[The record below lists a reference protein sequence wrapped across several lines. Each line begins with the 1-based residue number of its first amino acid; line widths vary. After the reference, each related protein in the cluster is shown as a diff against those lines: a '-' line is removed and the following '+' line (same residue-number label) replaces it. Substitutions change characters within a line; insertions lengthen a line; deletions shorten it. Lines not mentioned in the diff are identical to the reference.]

1 MRILVA
7 GGAGFIG
14 SHLAE
19 RLVDLGHDVVVMD
32 LEATGRREH
41 VPQGAEYR
49 RGDVCRTEDLEKIF
63 SAGLGAVA
71 HVAGQVSLIRSRP
84 PAGAGELGLEAAFA
98 TDSDSLSR
106 LRIEVRPPVPF
117 TDVIREMS
125 VGRVNLMT
133 QRPLFR
139 QLRILTSKHFD
150 LLRRHHP
157 PGTARP
163 RPRRGGCARPP
174 PEAPRIERRSRR
186 YTTSPSLPASPR
198 TVSPFTP
205 NQHPRSCPMRDV
217 ERQTSQHG
225 AESHRLD
232 SKSDLRLWRRIY
244 VETAGYRLAA
254 LALLMIEF
262 LATPLFLLAPIPL
275 AIAVDSVLGDKPLP
289 GLADAILPDSIT
301 PTQLLAF
308 AAALQIGVVLLTDLQ
323 TLGQNVLLTWIQEKL
338 TLRMRSKLL
347 THVQRLSFAFH
358 DRRGTADS
366 LYRIQYDSTALGNM
380 VVTNLLPVVSALF
393 TLVSVFVVIVGI
405 NAELALIAL
414 ATTPFLAV
422 LSRRSKKQM
431 RRHYRESKRLES
443 SAMGVVHEV
452 LGNARVVKA
461 FGREDSEHG
470 RFLRWG
476 DASAK
481 KRVGIAARESRLD
494 LAINLITAAGTGLV
508 LFAGGQS
515 VLSGAMT
522 LGALIIVIN
531 YLARL
536 YTPLKT
542 LTRRV
547 TGMQN
552 AYESLQRAF
561 ELLDQ
566 EPDVA
571 ERVDALPVQRA
582 RGDIEFEKVS
592 FAYEGEPPVL
602 SDASIRIPPGTRL
615 GIVGRT
621 GAGKTTLV
629 SLLMRFYDV
638 SSGVIRLDGKD
649 VRDLRIAD
657 LRNQFAIVLQ
667 EPVLFS
673 TSIADNIRYGKPDAT
688 RDEVQQAAE
697 AAGIAEFIDHLPEG
711 YDTMVGERGQRLSGG
726 ERQRIALARAFLK
739 DAPIL
744 VLDEPTSAVDM
755 ATEASIMK
763 AMESLA
769 HGRTTFMIAH
779 RLSTLEK
786 CDLIIRVE
794 DGNVGLNRSERG
806 PTLGDNGSQARGGLY
821 ATSSPADG
829 SPTIAPGSTEEDQ
842 ARVGVGGG
850 RSAAVV
856 TPEWMGSSARLAGRA
871 NHPAVLAWTS
881 LHGHERLPDAVEVLK
896 IGRAGRTNAYRLC
909 GLGPGGG
916 GVIVKCASAR
926 ALEFERLIYQD
937 VLPSLALPSLHCY
950 GFVEAGSTAWLF
962 LEDADQGSMIPPADR
977 QPTALAQWLGE
988 LHISAAGM
996 SVGPRLPDRGP
1007 SHYLEHLQ
1015 DSQTLIECN
1024 LAHPA
1029 FNSEERR
1036 LAEQILL
1043 DLAGI
1048 EARWESIEEICRD
1061 SPSTLVHGDL
1071 VPRNLRFR
1079 MKDGKVLVL
1088 PFDWEIAGW
1097 GVPAVDLEVLR
1108 GSGQWGQVGFGLA
1121 GPDDSAVHAYV
1132 SAVRATWPQMDV
1144 ERIQRLASIGYVFR
1158 LLASVHWAAQGLRYE
1173 WIKRSWRYLTHYE
1186 SDLRTV
1192 ATRGWE

>member
-1 MRILVA
+1 
-7 GGAGFIG
+7 
-14 SHLAE
+14 
-19 RLVDLGHDVVVMD
+19 
-32 LEATGRREH
+32 
-41 VPQGAEYR
+41 
-49 RGDVCRTEDLEKIF
+49 
-63 SAGLGAVA
+63 
-71 HVAGQVSLIRSRP
+71 
-84 PAGAGELGLEAAFA
+84 
-98 TDSDSLSR
+98 
-106 LRIEVRPPVPF
+106 
-117 TDVIREMS
+117 
-125 VGRVNLMT
+125 
-133 QRPLFR
+133 
-139 QLRILTSKHFD
+139 
-150 LLRRHHP
+150 
-157 PGTARP
+157 
-163 RPRRGGCARPP
+163 
-174 PEAPRIERRSRR
+174 
-186 YTTSPSLPASPR
+186 
-198 TVSPFTP
+198 
-205 NQHPRSCPMRDV
+205 MRDV
-217 ERQTSQHG
+217 ERHTSQQG
-225 AESHRLD
+225 AESHRLG
-232 SKSDLRLWRRIY
+232 SKSDLWLSRRIY

-262 LATPLFLLAPIPL
+262 LATPLFLLSPIPL

-338 TLRMRSKLL
+338 TLRLRGKLL
-347 THVQRLSFAFH
+347 AHVQRLSFAFH

-380 VVTNLLPVVSALF
+380 VVTNLLPMFSALF

-476 DASAK
+476 DASAT
-481 KRVGIAARESRLD
+481 KRVGIAAREGRLD

-508 LFAGGQS
+508 LFVGGQS
-515 VLSGAMT
+515 VLSGGMT

-536 YTPLKT
+536 YTPLRT

-571 ERVDALPVQRA
+571 ERVDALPVQRS

-592 FAYEGEPPVL
+592 FAYEGEPPAL
-602 SDASIRIPPGTRL
+602 SDVSIRIPPGTRL
-615 GIVGRT
+615 GIVGRS

-755 ATEASIMK
+755 ETEASIMK

-769 HGRTTFMIAH
+769 YGRTTFMIAH

-794 DGNVGLNRSERG
+794 DGRSQKLEWNRSERR
-806 PTLGDNGSQARGGLY
+806 PTLGDNGSQVEVGLS
-821 ATSSPADG
+821 ATSSPADT

-850 RSAAVV
+850 WSAAVV
-856 TPEWMGSSARLAGRA
+856 TPERMGSATLAGRA
-871 NHPAVLAWTS
+871 NHPAVLAWAS
-881 LHGHERLPDAVEVLK
+881 LRGNKRLPDAVEVLK

-916 GVIVKCASAR
+916 GVIVKCASAG
-926 ALEFERLIYQD
+926 ALEFERLIYQE

-962 LEDADQGSMIPPADR
+962 LEDADRGSMIPPADR

-996 SVGPRLPDRGP
+996 SAGPRLPDRGP
-1007 SHYLEHLQ
+1007 SHYLAHLQ
-1015 DSQTLIECN
+1015 DSQTLIGSN
-1024 LAHPA
+1024 LGHPA
-1029 FNSEERR
+1029 FNSEDRG

-1048 EARWESIEEICRD
+1048 EARWASIEEICRN

-1071 VPRNLRFR
+1071 APRNLRFR
-1079 MKDGKVLVL
+1079 AEDGKVLVL

-1144 ERIQRLASIGYVFR
+1144 DRIQRLASIGYVFR
-1158 LLASVHWAAQGLRYE
+1158 LLASVYWAAQGLRYE

-1192 ATRGWE
+1192 AMRGWE

>member
-1 MRILVA
+1 
-7 GGAGFIG
+7 
-14 SHLAE
+14 
-19 RLVDLGHDVVVMD
+19 
-32 LEATGRREH
+32 
-41 VPQGAEYR
+41 
-49 RGDVCRTEDLEKIF
+49 
-63 SAGLGAVA
+63 
-71 HVAGQVSLIRSRP
+71 
-84 PAGAGELGLEAAFA
+84 
-98 TDSDSLSR
+98 
-106 LRIEVRPPVPF
+106 
-117 TDVIREMS
+117 
-125 VGRVNLMT
+125 
-133 QRPLFR
+133 
-139 QLRILTSKHFD
+139 
-150 LLRRHHP
+150 
-157 PGTARP
+157 
-163 RPRRGGCARPP
+163 
-174 PEAPRIERRSRR
+174 
-186 YTTSPSLPASPR
+186 
-198 TVSPFTP
+198 
-205 NQHPRSCPMRDV
+205 MRDV
-217 ERQTSQHG
+217 ARHTSQHG
-225 AESHRLD
+225 AESHRLR
-232 SKSDLRLWRRIY
+232 SKSDLRLWSRIY
-244 VETAGYRLAA
+244 VETAGYHLAA

-262 LATPLFLLAPIPL
+262 LATPLFLLSPIPL

-308 AAALQIGVVLLTDLQ
+308 AAALQIAVVLLTDLQ
-323 TLGQNVLLTWIQEKL
+323 TLSQNVLRTWIQEKL

-366 LYRIQYDSTALGNM
+366 LYRIQYDSMALGNM
-380 VVTNLLPVVSALF
+380 VVINLLPVVSALF

-476 DASAK
+476 DASAR

-508 LFAGGQS
+508 LFVGGQS
-515 VLSGAMT
+515 VLSGAIT

-561 ELLDQ
+561 ELIDQ

-571 ERVDALPVQRA
+571 ERVDALPVQRS

-592 FAYEGEPPVL
+592 FAYEGEPVL
-602 SDASIRIPPGTRL
+602 SDVSIRVPPGTRL

-688 RDEVQQAAE
+688 QEEVRQAAE
-697 AAGIAEFIDHLPEG
+697 AAGIAEFIDRLPEG

-755 ATEASIMK
+755 GTEASIMK

-769 HGRTTFMIAH
+769 YGRTTFMIAH
-779 RLSTLEK
+779 RLSTLEN

-794 DGNVGLNRSERG
+794 DGRCQKVEWNRSERQ
-806 PTLGDNGSQARGGLY
+806 PILGDNGSQAEVGLR
-821 ATSSPADG
+821 ATSSPADS
-829 SPTIAPGSTEEDQ
+829 SPTIAPGSTDEDQ
-842 ARVGVGGG
+842 APGESRG
-850 RSAAVV
+850 RSVGD
-856 TPEWMGSSARLAGRA
+856 GSHAS
-871 NHPAVLAWTS
+871 
-881 LHGHERLPDAVEVLK
+881 PDGLF
-896 IGRAGRTNAYRLC
+896 RDAGRT
-909 GLGPGGG
+909 G
-916 GVIVKCASAR
+916 
-926 ALEFERLIYQD
+926 
-937 VLPSLALPSLHCY
+937 
-950 GFVEAGSTAWLF
+950 
-962 LEDADQGSMIPPADR
+962 
-977 QPTALAQWLGE
+977 
-988 LHISAAGM
+988 
-996 SVGPRLPDRGP
+996 
-1007 SHYLEHLQ
+1007 
-1015 DSQTLIECN
+1015 
-1024 LAHPA
+1024 
-1029 FNSEERR
+1029 
-1036 LAEQILL
+1036 
-1043 DLAGI
+1043 
-1048 EARWESIEEICRD
+1048 
-1061 SPSTLVHGDL
+1061 
-1071 VPRNLRFR
+1071 
-1079 MKDGKVLVL
+1079 
-1088 PFDWEIAGW
+1088 
-1097 GVPAVDLEVLR
+1097 
-1108 GSGQWGQVGFGLA
+1108 
-1121 GPDDSAVHAYV
+1121 
-1132 SAVRATWPQMDV
+1132 
-1144 ERIQRLASIGYVFR
+1144 
-1158 LLASVHWAAQGLRYE
+1158 
-1173 WIKRSWRYLTHYE
+1173 
-1186 SDLRTV
+1186 
-1192 ATRGWE
+1192 

>member
-1 MRILVA
+1 MVW
-7 GGAGFIG
+7 
-14 SHLAE
+14 
-19 RLVDLGHDVVVMD
+19 
-32 LEATGRREH
+32 
-41 VPQGAEYR
+41 
-49 RGDVCRTEDLEKIF
+49 
-63 SAGLGAVA
+63 
-71 HVAGQVSLIRSRP
+71 
-84 PAGAGELGLEAAFA
+84 
-98 TDSDSLSR
+98 
-106 LRIEVRPPVPF
+106 
-117 TDVIREMS
+117 
-125 VGRVNLMT
+125 
-133 QRPLFR
+133 
-139 QLRILTSKHFD
+139 
-150 LLRRHHP
+150 
-157 PGTARP
+157 
-163 RPRRGGCARPP
+163 
-174 PEAPRIERRSRR
+174 
-186 YTTSPSLPASPR
+186 
-198 TVSPFTP
+198 PFTP
-205 NQHPRSCPMRDV
+205 NQQARSTAMSGV
-217 ERQTSQHG
+217 EENISQHG
-225 AESHRLD
+225 ARSHRLG
-232 SKSDLRLWRRIY
+232 SKSDMRLWSRIY
-244 VETAGYRLAA
+244 LETAGYRLAA

-301 PTQLLAF
+301 PISLLAF

-323 TLGQNVLLTWIQEKL
+323 ALSQNVLLTWIQEKL
-338 TLRMRSKLL
+338 TLRMRSRLL

-393 TLVSVFVVIVGI
+393 TLVAVFVVIVGI
-405 NAELALIAL
+405 DAERALIAL

-422 LSRRSKKQM
+422 LSKRSKKQM
-431 RRHYRESKRLES
+431 RHHYRESKRLES
-443 SAMGVVHEV
+443 SAMGVAHEV

-461 FGREDSEHG
+461 FGREASEHG
-470 RFLRWG
+470 RFIRWG

-508 LFAGGQS
+508 LFVGGRS
-515 VLSGAMT
+515 VLSGAIT

-571 ERVDALPVQRA
+571 ERVDALPLQRA

-592 FAYEGEPPVL
+592 FAYEGEVPL
-602 SDASIRIPPGTRL
+602 ISDVSIRIPPGTRL

-673 TSIADNIRYGKPDAT
+673 TSIAENIRYGKPDAT
-688 RDEVQQAAE
+688 QDEVRQAAE
-697 AAGIAEFIDHLPEG
+697 AAGIAEFIDRLPEG
-711 YDTMVGERGQRLSGG
+711 YDTLVGERGQRLSGG

-744 VLDEPTSAVDM
+744 VLDEPTSAVDVG
-755 ATEASIMK
+755 TEASIMK

-769 HGRTTFMIAH
+769 YGRTTFMIAH
-779 RLSTLEK
+779 RLSTLEN
-786 CDLIIRVE
+786 CDVIIRVE
-794 DGNVGLNRSERG
+794 DGNCQQVELKRMDSAMLPERASHH
-806 PTLGDNGSQARGGLY
+806 T
-821 ATSSPADG
+821 
-829 SPTIAPGSTEEDQ
+829 
-842 ARVGVGGG
+842 
-850 RSAAVV
+850 
-856 TPEWMGSSARLAGRA
+856 
-871 NHPAVLAWTS
+871 VLAWS
-881 LHGHERLPDAVEVLK
+881 LLHGDNRLPDAVEVLK
-896 IGRAGRTNAYRLC
+896 TGRAGRTYAYRLC

-916 GVIVKCASAR
+916 GVVVKCASAR
-926 ALEFERLIYQD
+926 ALEFERLIYQE
-937 VLPSLALPSLHCY
+937 VLPSLALPSLDCY

-962 LEDADQGSMIPPADR
+962 LEDADRDSTIPPADR
-977 QPTALAQWLGE
+977 QSAELARWLGE
-988 LHISAAGM
+988 LHTSAAGI
-996 SVGPRLPDRGP
+996 SAGHRLPDRGP
-1007 SHYLEHLQ
+1007 SYYLAHLH
-1015 DSQTLIECN
+1015 DSQSLIGSN
-1024 LAHPA
+1024 LGHPA
-1029 FNSEERR
+1029 FNREDRG
-1036 LAEQILL
+1036 LAEHILV

-1048 EARWESIEEICRD
+1048 EARWTSIEEICRN

-1071 VPRNLRFR
+1071 APRNVRFR
-1079 MKDGKVLVL
+1079 GENGKMLVL

-1121 GPDDSAVHAYV
+1121 DPDDSAVQAYV
-1132 SAVRATWPQMDV
+1132 SAVGATWPQMDV
-1144 ERIQRLASIGYVFR
+1144 DRVRRLARIGYVFR
-1158 LLASVHWAAQGLRYE
+1158 LLASVSWAAQGLRYE

>member
-1 MRILVA
+1 MRE
-7 GGAGFIG
+7 
-14 SHLAE
+14 AE
-19 RLVDLGHDVVVMD
+19 QG
-32 LEATGRREH
+32 T
-41 VPQGAEYR
+41 PQQDG
-49 RGDVCRTEDLEKIF
+49 
-63 SAGLGAVA
+63 
-71 HVAGQVSLIRSRP
+71 
-84 PAGAGELGLEAAFA
+84 
-98 TDSDSLSR
+98 
-106 LRIEVRPPVPF
+106 
-117 TDVIREMS
+117 
-125 VGRVNLMT
+125 
-133 QRPLFR
+133 
-139 QLRILTSKHFD
+139 
-150 LLRRHHP
+150 
-157 PGTARP
+157 
-163 RPRRGGCARPP
+163 
-174 PEAPRIERRSRR
+174 
-186 YTTSPSLPASPR
+186 
-198 TVSPFTP
+198 
-205 NQHPRSCPMRDV
+205 
-217 ERQTSQHG
+217 
-225 AESHRLD
+225 ESHR
-232 SKSDLRLWRRIY
+232 SRSRSDLRLWRRIY
-244 VETAGYRLAA
+244 VETTGYRLAA
-254 LALLMIEF
+254 FALLMIQF
-262 LATPLFLLAPIPL
+262 LATPLFLLSPIPL

-289 GLADAILPDSIT
+289 GLADAIIPDSIT

-308 AAALQIGVVLLTDLQ
+308 AAALQIAVVLLTDLQ

-338 TLRMRSKLL
+338 TLQMRSKLL

-476 DASAK
+476 DASAR
-481 KRVGIAARESRLD
+481 KRVGIAAREGRLD

-508 LFAGGQS
+508 LFVGGQS
-515 VLSGAMT
+515 VLSGAIT

-571 ERVDALPVQRA
+571 ERVDARPVQRA

-602 SDASIRIPPGTRL
+602 SDVSIRIPPGTRL

-673 TSIADNIRYGKPDAT
+673 TSIADNIRYGNPDAT
-688 RDEVQQAAE
+688 QDEVQQAAE

-711 YDTMVGERGQRLSGG
+711 YDTMVGERGQLLSGG

-755 ATEASIMK
+755 GTEASIMK

-769 HGRTTFMIAH
+769 YGRTTFMIAH

-794 DGNVGLNRSERG
+794 DGTCQVEWNRSDRR
-806 PTLGDNGSQARGGLY
+806 PTLGDNGSQAGVGLRT
-821 ATSSPADG
+821 TSSPADT
-829 SPTIAPGSTEEDQ
+829 SPTITPSSPEEDE
-842 ARVGVGGG
+842 ARVGLGGD
-850 RSAAVV
+850 RSATVV
-856 TPEWMGSSARLAGRA
+856 TPERTGSSATLAQRA
-871 NHPAVLAWTS
+871 NHPAVLAWAR
-881 LHGHERLPDAVEVLK
+881 LNGQKRLPDAIEVLK
-896 IGRAGRTNAYRLC
+896 AGKAGKTNAYRLR

-916 GVIVKCASAR
+916 GVIVKCASAG
-926 ALEFERLIYQD
+926 ALEFERLIYQE
-937 VLPSLALPSLHCY
+937 VLPSLPLPSLHCY
-950 GFVEAGSTAWLF
+950 GFLEAGSTTWLF
-962 LEDADQGSMIPPADR
+962 LEDAEQGSIIPAADR
-977 QPTALAQWLGE
+977 LRTAMAKWLGA

-996 SVGPRLPDRGP
+996 STGPSLPDRGP

-1015 DSQTLIECN
+1015 DSWMLISCN
-1024 LAHPA
+1024 LAHPL
-1029 FNSEERR
+1029 FNDENRA

-1043 DLAGI
+1043 HLEAI
-1048 EARWESIEEICRD
+1048 EARWASVEEICRH

-1071 VPRNLRFR
+1071 APKNLRFR
-1079 MKDGKVLVL
+1079 MEDGKVLVL
-1088 PFDWEIAGW
+1088 PFDWKVAGW

-1108 GSGQWGQVGFGLA
+1108 GPGQWGRVGYGLA
-1121 GPDDSAVHAYV
+1121 DPDDSAVHEYA
-1132 SAVRATWPQMDV
+1132 SALSATWPQMDV
-1144 ERIQRLASIGYVFR
+1144 DRIQRLARIGYVFR
-1158 LLASVHWAAQGLRYE
+1158 LLASVYWAARGLGYE
-1173 WIKRSWRYLTHYE
+1173 WIEHSWGQLAHYE

-1192 ATRGWE
+1192 ATHGWE

>member
-1 MRILVA
+1 
-7 GGAGFIG
+7 
-14 SHLAE
+14 
-19 RLVDLGHDVVVMD
+19 
-32 LEATGRREH
+32 
-41 VPQGAEYR
+41 
-49 RGDVCRTEDLEKIF
+49 
-63 SAGLGAVA
+63 
-71 HVAGQVSLIRSRP
+71 
-84 PAGAGELGLEAAFA
+84 
-98 TDSDSLSR
+98 
-106 LRIEVRPPVPF
+106 
-117 TDVIREMS
+117 
-125 VGRVNLMT
+125 
-133 QRPLFR
+133 
-139 QLRILTSKHFD
+139 
-150 LLRRHHP
+150 
-157 PGTARP
+157 
-163 RPRRGGCARPP
+163 
-174 PEAPRIERRSRR
+174 
-186 YTTSPSLPASPR
+186 
-198 TVSPFTP
+198 
-205 NQHPRSCPMRDV
+205 MRDF
-217 ERQTSQHG
+217 ERHTPQHG
-225 AESHRLD
+225 AESHRLG

-262 LATPLFLLAPIPL
+262 LATPLFLLSPIPL

-338 TLRMRSKLL
+338 TLRLRSKLL
-347 THVQRLSFAFH
+347 AHVQRLSFAFH

-380 VVTNLLPVVSALF
+380 VVTNLLPMFSALF

-476 DASAK
+476 DASAT
-481 KRVGIAARESRLD
+481 KRVGIAAREGRLD
-494 LAINLITAAGTGLV
+494 LAINFITAAGTGLV
-508 LFAGGQS
+508 LFVGGQS
-515 VLSGAMT
+515 VLSGAIT

-536 YTPLKT
+536 YTPLRT

-592 FAYEGEPPVL
+592 FAYEDEPPVL
-602 SDASIRIPPGTRL
+602 SDVSIRIPPGTRL

-621 GAGKTTLV
+621 GAGKTTFV

-638 SSGVIRLDGKD
+638 SSGVIRLDGND
-649 VRDLRIAD
+649 VRNLRIAD

-755 ATEASIMK
+755 GTEASIMK

-769 HGRTTFMIAH
+769 YGRTTFMIAH

-794 DGNVGLNRSERG
+794 DGRCRKLDWNHSEG
-806 PTLGDNGSQARGGLY
+806 PTLDDNGSQAEVGLSG
-821 ATSSPADG
+821 TSWPAPT
-829 SPTIAPGSTEEDQ
+829 SATIAPGSTEEDQ
-842 ARVGVGGG
+842 ARVGAGGG
-850 RSAAVV
+850 RSAAMV
-856 TPEWMGSSARLAGRA
+856 TPERMGPSAMLVAQA
-871 NHPAVLAWTS
+871 NHHPAVLAWAR
-881 LHGHERLPDAVEVLK
+881 LRGHKRPPDAVEVLTTGK
-896 IGRAGRTNAYRLC
+896 AGKTIAYRLC

-916 GVIVKCASAR
+916 GVIVKCASAH
-926 ALEFERLIYQD
+926 ALEFERRIYQE
-937 VLPSLALPSLHCY
+937 VLPSLPFPSLQCY
-950 GFVEAGSTAWLF
+950 GLLEAGSTSWLF
-962 LEDADQGSMIPPADR
+962 LEDAEQGSMIPAADR
-977 QPTALAQWLGE
+977 QRTAMAQWLGE
-988 LHISAAGM
+988 LHITAAGM
-996 SVGPRLPDRGP
+996 SAGPPLPDRGP
-1007 SHYLEHLQ
+1007 GHYLKHLQ
-1015 DSQTLIECN
+1015 DSRTLIGCN
-1024 LAHPA
+1024 LAHAA
-1029 FNSEERR
+1029 FNGEDRA

-1043 DLAGI
+1043 DLAAI
-1048 EARWESIEEICRD
+1048 EARWASVEEICRD

-1071 VPRNLRFR
+1071 APKNLRFR
-1079 MKDGKVLVL
+1079 VVDGKVLVL

-1097 GVPAVDLEVLR
+1097 GVPAVDLEALR

-1121 GPDDSAVHAYV
+1121 DPDDAAVHAYV

-1144 ERIQRLASIGYVFR
+1144 DRIQRLVRIGYVFR
-1158 LLASVHWAAQGLRYE
+1158 LLASVSWAAEGLRYE
-1173 WIKRSWRYLTHYE
+1173 WIKRSWQYLTHYE

-1192 ATRGWE
+1192 ATRGWD

>member
-1 MRILVA
+1 
-7 GGAGFIG
+7 
-14 SHLAE
+14 
-19 RLVDLGHDVVVMD
+19 
-32 LEATGRREH
+32 
-41 VPQGAEYR
+41 
-49 RGDVCRTEDLEKIF
+49 
-63 SAGLGAVA
+63 
-71 HVAGQVSLIRSRP
+71 
-84 PAGAGELGLEAAFA
+84 
-98 TDSDSLSR
+98 
-106 LRIEVRPPVPF
+106 
-117 TDVIREMS
+117 
-125 VGRVNLMT
+125 
-133 QRPLFR
+133 
-139 QLRILTSKHFD
+139 
-150 LLRRHHP
+150 
-157 PGTARP
+157 
-163 RPRRGGCARPP
+163 
-174 PEAPRIERRSRR
+174 
-186 YTTSPSLPASPR
+186 
-198 TVSPFTP
+198 
-205 NQHPRSCPMRDV
+205 MRDV
-217 ERQTSQHG
+217 ERHAPQHG
-225 AESHRLD
+225 AKSHRLA

-301 PTQLLAF
+301 PIQLLAF
-308 AAALQIGVVLLTDLQ
+308 AAALQIGVVFLTDLQ
-323 TLGQNVLLTWIQEKL
+323 TLSQNVLLTWIQEKL
-338 TLRMRSKLL
+338 TLRMRSRLL

-366 LYRIQYDSTALGNM
+366 LYRIQYDSMALGNM
-380 VVTNLLPVVSALF
+380 VVINLLPVVSALF
-393 TLVSVFVVIVGI
+393 TLVAVFVVIVGI

-422 LSRRSKKQM
+422 LSKRSKSQM
-431 RRHYRESKRLES
+431 RRHYRESKKLES

-461 FGREDSEHG
+461 FGREASEHG
-470 RFLRWG
+470 RFIRWG
-476 DASAK
+476 GASAK

-508 LFAGGQS
+508 LFVGGRS
-515 VLSGAMT
+515 VLSGAIT

-536 YTPLKT
+536 YTPLRT

-571 ERVDALPVQRA
+571 ERVDALPVRRA

-592 FAYEGEPPVL
+592 FAYEGEPAVL
-602 SDASIRIPPGTRL
+602 SDVSIRIPPGTRL

-688 RDEVQQAAE
+688 QDEVRQAAE
-697 AAGIAEFIDHLPEG
+697 AAGIAEFIDRLPEG
-711 YDTMVGERGQRLSGG
+711 YDTLVGERGQRLSGG

-755 ATEASIMK
+755 GTEASIMK

-779 RLSTLEK
+779 RLSTLEN
-786 CDLIIRVE
+786 CDVIIRVE
-794 DGNVGLNRSERG
+794 DGGCRKVELNRSDLRS
-806 PTLGDNGSQARGGLY
+806 LRANGSRARGGLS
-821 ATSSPADG
+821 ATSSQVA
-829 SPTIAPGSTEEDQ
+829 
-842 ARVGVGGG
+842 
-850 RSAAVV
+850 
-856 TPEWMGSSARLAGRA
+856 TPERMGSATLAGQA
-871 NHPAVLAWTS
+871 NHHAVLAWS
-881 LHGHERLPDAVEVLK
+881 LLRGHERLPDAVEVLK
-896 IGRAGRTNAYRLC
+896 IGRAGRTYAYRLC

-937 VLPSLALPSLHCY
+937 VLPSLPLPSLHCY
-950 GFVEAGSTAWLF
+950 GYVEAGSTAWLF
-962 LEDADQGSMIPPADR
+962 LEDADQNSMIPPADR
-977 QPTALAQWLGE
+977 QPADLAQWLGE

-996 SVGPRLPDRGP
+996 SAGPRLPDRSP
-1007 SHYLEHLQ
+1007 SHYLGHLQ
-1015 DSQTLIECN
+1015 DSQTLIGSN
-1024 LAHPA
+1024 LSHPA
-1029 FNSEERR
+1029 FNSEDRL

-1048 EARWESIEEICRD
+1048 EARWASIEDICRD
-1061 SPSTLVHGDL
+1061 SPRTLVHGDL

-1079 MKDGKVLVL
+1079 MKHRRVMVL

-1097 GVPAVDLEVLR
+1097 GVTAVDLEVLR

-1121 GPDDSAVHAYV
+1121 DPDDSAVHAYV

-1144 ERIQRLASIGYVFR
+1144 DRVRRLARIGYVFR
-1158 LLASVHWAAQGLRYE
+1158 LLASVSWAAQGLRYE

>member
-1 MRILVA
+1 MR
-7 GGAGFIG
+7 
-14 SHLAE
+14 
-19 RLVDLGHDVVVMD
+19 
-32 LEATGRREH
+32 
-41 VPQGAEYR
+41 
-49 RGDVCRTEDLEKIF
+49 
-63 SAGLGAVA
+63 
-71 HVAGQVSLIRSRP
+71 
-84 PAGAGELGLEAAFA
+84 
-98 TDSDSLSR
+98 
-106 LRIEVRPPVPF
+106 
-117 TDVIREMS
+117 
-125 VGRVNLMT
+125 N
-133 QRPLFR
+133 
-139 QLRILTSKHFD
+139 
-150 LLRRHHP
+150 
-157 PGTARP
+157 
-163 RPRRGGCARPP
+163 
-174 PEAPRIERRSRR
+174 
-186 YTTSPSLPASPR
+186 
-198 TVSPFTP
+198 
-205 NQHPRSCPMRDV
+205 V

-225 AESHRLD
+225 AKSHRLD
-232 SKSDLRLWRRIY
+232 SKSDRRLWRRIY

-262 LATPLFLLAPIPL
+262 LATPLFLLSPIPL
-275 AIAVDSVLGDKPLP
+275 AIAVDSVLSDKPLP

-308 AAALQIGVVLLTDLQ
+308 AAILQIGIVLLTDLQ

-393 TLVSVFVVIVGI
+393 TLVAVFVVIVGI

-461 FGREDSEHG
+461 FGREGSEHG

-494 LAINLITAAGTGLV
+494 LAINLTTAAGTGLV
-508 LFAGGQS
+508 LFVGGQS
-515 VLSGAMT
+515 VLSGAIT

-592 FAYEGEPPVL
+592 FAYEGELPVF
-602 SDASIRIPPGTRL
+602 SDVSIRIPPGTRL

-673 TSIADNIRYGKPDAT
+673 TSIADNIRYGNPDAT
-688 RDEVQQAAE
+688 QDEVRQAAE

-711 YDTMVGERGQRLSGG
+711 YDTMVGERGQLLSGG
-726 ERQRIALARAFLK
+726 ERQRIALARAFLR

-755 ATEASIMK
+755 GTEASIMK

-769 HGRTTFMIAH
+769 YGRTTFMIAH

-794 DGNVGLNRSERG
+794 DGTCRTVEWNRSERG
-806 PTLGDNGSQARGGLY
+806 PTLGDNGSQAEVDLR

-850 RSAAVV
+850 RPAATVTEQMDSA
-856 TPEWMGSSARLAGRA
+856 TLAGRA
-871 NHPAVLAWTS
+871 NHPAVLAWAS
-881 LHGHERLPDAVEVLK
+881 LRGKKELPDAVEVLK
-896 IGRAGRTNAYRLC
+896 IGRAGRTNAYRLW
-909 GLGPGGG
+909 GLGPGGE
-916 GVIVKCASAR
+916 GVIVKCASAQ
-926 ALEFERLIYQD
+926 ALELERWIYQEL
-937 VLPSLALPSLHCY
+937 LPSLALPSLHCY
-950 GFVEAGSTAWLF
+950 GFVEAGSKAWLF
-962 LEDADQGSMIPPADR
+962 LEDADQGSMIPAADR

-988 LHISAAGM
+988 LHISAVGM
-996 SVGPRLPDRGP
+996 SAHTHLSDRGP
-1007 SHYLEHLQ
+1007 GHYLEHLQ
-1015 DSQTLIECN
+1015 DSQTLIGSN

-1029 FNSEERR
+1029 FNNEDRA

-1048 EARWESIEEICRD
+1048 EARWGSIEEICRD
-1061 SPSTLVHGDL
+1061 SPSTLVHADL
-1071 VPRNLRFR
+1071 APRNLRFR

-1097 GVPAVDLEVLR
+1097 GVPAVDLEALR

-1158 LLASVHWAAQGLRYE
+1158 LLASVYWAARGLRYE
-1173 WIKRSWRYLTHYE
+1173 WIERSWRLLTHYE

-1192 ATRGWE
+1192 ATRGWD

>member
-1 MRILVA
+1 MRNA
-7 GGAGFIG
+7 
-14 SHLAE
+14 
-19 RLVDLGHDVVVMD
+19 
-32 LEATGRREH
+32 
-41 VPQGAEYR
+41 
-49 RGDVCRTEDLEKIF
+49 
-63 SAGLGAVA
+63 
-71 HVAGQVSLIRSRP
+71 
-84 PAGAGELGLEAAFA
+84 
-98 TDSDSLSR
+98 
-106 LRIEVRPPVPF
+106 
-117 TDVIREMS
+117 
-125 VGRVNLMT
+125 
-133 QRPLFR
+133 
-139 QLRILTSKHFD
+139 
-150 LLRRHHP
+150 
-157 PGTARP
+157 
-163 RPRRGGCARPP
+163 
-174 PEAPRIERRSRR
+174 
-186 YTTSPSLPASPR
+186 
-198 TVSPFTP
+198 
-205 NQHPRSCPMRDV
+205 
-217 ERQTSQHG
+217 ERQTSQQG
-225 AESHRLD
+225 AKSHRLD

-244 VETAGYRLAA
+244 VETAGYRFAA
-254 LALLMIEF
+254 FALLMIAF
-262 LATPLFLLAPIPL
+262 LATPLFLLSPIPL

-323 TLGQNVLLTWIQEKL
+323 TLSQNVLLTWIQEKL

-431 RRHYRESKRLES
+431 RRQYRESKRLES

-476 DASAK
+476 DASAR
-481 KRVGIAARESRLD
+481 KRVGIAAREGRLD

-508 LFAGGQS
+508 LFVGGQS
-515 VLSGAMT
+515 VLSGAIT

-602 SDASIRIPPGTRL
+602 SDVSIRIPPGTRL

-673 TSIADNIRYGKPDAT
+673 TSIADNIRYGNPDAT
-688 RDEVQQAAE
+688 QDEVQQAAE
-697 AAGIAEFIDHLPEG
+697 AAGIAEFINHLPER
-711 YDTMVGERGQRLSGG
+711 YDTMVGERGQLLSGG
-726 ERQRIALARAFLK
+726 ERQRVALARAFLK

-755 ATEASIMK
+755 GTEASIMK

-786 CDLIIRVE
+786 CDLIIRIEGGTCRTVE
-794 DGNVGLNRSERG
+794 WNRSDRQ
-806 PTLGDNGSQARGGLY
+806 PTLRDKVSQEEGLG
-821 ATSSPADG
+821 ATTSPA
-829 SPTIAPGSTEEDQ
+829 STLPTTPAGRTGEDD
-842 ARVGVGGG
+842 ARVGVGADQ
-850 RSAAVV
+850 SLAVV
-856 TPEWMGSSARLAGRA
+856 TPERTSSSATLTRQA
-871 NHPAVLAWTS
+871 NHPAVLAWAR
-881 LHGHERLPDAVEVLK
+881 LHGHKQLPDAVDVLK
-896 IGRAGRTNAYRLC
+896 TGKGGKTSAYRLW
-909 GLGPGGG
+909 GVGPGGG
-916 GVIVKCASAR
+916 GVIVKCGSA
-926 ALEFERLIYQD
+926 AVLEFERSIYEE
-937 VLPSLALPSLHCY
+937 VLPSLPLPALRCY
-950 GFVEAGSTAWLF
+950 GFLEAGSTAWLF
-962 LEDADQGSMIPPADR
+962 LEDAEQGSMIPPVDR
-977 QPTALAQWLGE
+977 QPAALAQWLGE
-988 LHISAAGM
+988 LHISAAGIPA
-996 SVGPRLPDRGP
+996 GPRLPNRGP

-1015 DSQTLIECN
+1015 ESWTLIGCN
-1024 LAHPA
+1024 LGHPA
-1029 FNSEERR
+1029 FNSEDRA

-1043 DLAGI
+1043 DLEAI
-1048 EARWESIEEICRD
+1048 EARWASVEEICGD
-1061 SPSTLVHGDL
+1061 SPRTLVHGDL
-1071 VPRNLRFR
+1071 APKNLRFR
-1079 MKDGKVLVL
+1079 MKDGKVSVL
-1088 PFDWEIAGW
+1088 PFNWETAGW
-1097 GVPAVDLEVLR
+1097 GAPAVDLELLR
-1108 GSGQWGQVGFGLA
+1108 GPGQWGRVGNGLA
-1121 GPDDSAVHAYV
+1121 DPDDSAVHAYV
-1132 SAVRATWPQMDV
+1132 SAVRATWPQMDADK
-1144 ERIQRLASIGYVFR
+1144 IQRMARIGYVFR
-1158 LLASVHWAAQGLRYE
+1158 LLASVYWAARGLRYE
-1173 WIKRSWRYLTHYE
+1173 WIERSCRLLTHYE

-1192 ATRGWE
+1192 AMHGWD